1 MIVTLVK
8 IELFKIFKKWR
19 TYIGFIAIGILVPL
33 LHLAMYLE
41 GQKSLDFITRGL
53 RDSFILVG
61 NLLNG
66 YWISYIILNALT
78 IHIPFLVALV
88 AGDLLAGEATAGTYR
103 VLITRPV
110 SRVQVVTSKFI
121 AGTIYTSSLVLW
133 LAIMSLVIGLIV
145 FGTGELLVMS
155 PDAIIIF
162 EKGDILWRFILAYG
176 FAALSMSV
184 VCSLAILFSSLVEN
198 AIGPIV
204 STMAVIIIFI
214 ILSAFDVQ
222 ILRDIRPYL
231 FTNYILQWR
240 EFFYE
245 PLNLE
250 KVIKAILILSGHI
263 LIFFTATA
271 VIFKKKDILS

>member
-176 FAALSMSV
+176 FAALSMWV

-250 KVIKAILILSGHI
+250 KVLRAILILSGHI
-263 LIFFTATA
+263 LIFFTATTI
-271 VIFKKKDILS
+271 IFKKKDILS

>member
-214 ILSAFDVQ
+214 IISAFDVQ

-250 KVIKAILILSGHI
+250 KVLRAILILSGHI
-263 LIFFTATA
+263 LIFFTATTI
-271 VIFKKKDILS
+271 IFKKKDILS